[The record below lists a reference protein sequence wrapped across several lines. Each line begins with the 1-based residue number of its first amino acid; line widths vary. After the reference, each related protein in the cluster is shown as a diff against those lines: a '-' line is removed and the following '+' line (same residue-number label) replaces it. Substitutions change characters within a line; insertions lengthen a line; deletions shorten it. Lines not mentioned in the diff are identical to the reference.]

1 MQSAITT
8 SGAIDLLAFAPICE
22 GIVLSH
28 HVHMA
33 ALQLNCNPT
42 MGQEILLLYM
52 LITKQNVPQ
61 SIDFATFNRPNV
73 ANWQSIE
80 IRYYF
85 LSPTQ
90 TQGFARDSY

>member
-1 MQSAITT
+1 
-8 SGAIDLLAFAPICE
+8 
-22 GIVLSH
+22 
-28 HVHMA
+28 MA
-33 ALQLNCNPT
+33 ALQIYCNPT
-42 MGQEILLLYM
+42 MGQEILLRYM

-61 SIDFATFNRPNV
+61 SIDFGTFNRPNV

-90 TQGFARDSY
+90 THGFAPDSSFDGNVYSLGTSAG